1 MISRKLE
8 DVVQAGI
15 FILFISVIVLSIICY
30 SKSRVIEELLDDC
43 RKLTNMNVNVQNQ
56 FRELETVGSQIDDL
70 ILMNDEGQLVD
81 LSELINDSIK
91 LIFRF
96 AENQCNSC
104 YESQLEIIGN
114 LLKSECNDLIIIVN
128 NDDNLR
134 KIKLILQRYSIEMSV
149 YKLCS
154 SHEVLPLDAYGKPYF
169 FRINKDFCVFDTFIP
184 DKHMPEFSSEYLKG
198 IFLGR
203 K

>member
-8 DVVQAGI
+8 DVIKASI
-15 FILFISVIVLSIICY
+15 FILFILVIVLSIICY

-43 RKLTNMNVNVQNQ
+43 QKLTNLNVNVQNQ
-56 FRELETVGSQIDDL
+56 FLELETVGAQVDDL
-70 ILMNDEGQLVD
+70 VLMNDEGQLVD
-81 LSELINDSIK
+81 LSELLNEGIK

-104 YESQLEIIGN
+104 YESQLEILGD
-114 LLKSECNDLIIIVN
+114 LLKPESDDLIMIVN

-134 KIKLILQRYSIEMSV
+134 KIKLILQRYSIELNV

-169 FRINKDFCVFDTFIP
+169 FRISKDLCVFDTFIP

-198 IFLGR
+198 ILRGV